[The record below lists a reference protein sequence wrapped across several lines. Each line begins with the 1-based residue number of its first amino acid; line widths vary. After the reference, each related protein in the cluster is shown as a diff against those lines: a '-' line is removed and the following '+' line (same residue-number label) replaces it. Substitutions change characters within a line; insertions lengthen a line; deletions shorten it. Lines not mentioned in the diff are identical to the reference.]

1 MIFKSEGK
9 QGDLNGFLDGGSHLQ
24 GELRFDASFRVDGK
38 LTGLVESQGDLI
50 VGEAGE
56 VDGEVRAGQVFVSGT
71 VKGTIHALRKVQIAP
86 SGKVFAEIDTP
97 RADHRGRRHL
107 RGALLDEPR
116 RLPDGR
122 PQAGGVV
129 ALSAPAPAP
138 RRRGRTP
145 PGCSPGSACRRRP

>member
-24 GELRFDASFRVDGK
+24 GELRFEASFRVDGK
-38 LTGLVESQGDLI
+38 LTGLVESEGDLI

-71 VKGTIHALRKVQIAP
+71 VRGTVHALRKVQIAP

-97 RADHRGRRHL
+97 ALVIEDGATFEGRCSMNRD
-107 RGALLDEPR
+107 AAKPV
-116 RLPDGR
+116 
-122 PQAGGVV
+122 AGPKRV
-129 ALSAPAPAP
+129 AS
-138 RRRGRTP
+138 
-145 PGCSPGSACRRRP
+145 